1 MSDSCLITHSIV
13 VFVCSAFRHDPNDA
27 TLTMR
32 ARNFV
37 KMRKLVIKDRL
48 DNDEQAEIERSG
60 VHVDNSRDEDDRL
73 ILQSGGINEDDE

>member
-1 MSDSCLITHSIV
+1 
-13 VFVCSAFRHDPNDA
+13 
-27 TLTMR
+27 MR